1 MELGRKIKQL
11 RLGKGLTQ
19 EALAEILNISPQ
31 AISKWETDT
40 AYPDIM
46 LLPQLS
52 VYFGITI
59 DELFTLNT
67 ASQLERIEH
76 MLESKRELA
85 DQDVQ
90 YAQQTLTDLL
100 RHEGHQAKA
109 NQLLA
114 GLYNHQAKQ
123 MHETAKQY
131 ALTALELAPNEKAN
145 HVALV
150 EAANGVFSDWNY
162 YNRHLLCA
170 YYETFIQK
178 NPTCRGGYLWYLD
191 QLIADGRLQEAGR
204 VLQQLKQVD
213 SGYISMLYEG
223 KIQKAAGDHAEAF
236 QTWDQ
241 MVGAYPDIWQVY
253 LSRGDELVLTEQYP
267 EALLDYQKAIDIQPK
282 PRYIDGYEAMAHV
295 YEIQKDYK
303 NAILMYEAIIA
314 MTRSEWNITFG
325 EAIDHPRREID
336 RLKLIGSK

>member
-1 MELGRKIKQL
+1 MELGKKIKQL

-67 ASQLERIEH
+67 SSQLERIEH
-76 MLESKRELA
+76 MLESKRELT

-100 RHEGHQAKA
+100 RHERYQAKA

-114 GLYNHQAKQ
+114 GLYNHRAKQ

-131 ALTALELAPNEKAN
+131 ALAALELAPNEKAN

-150 EAANGVFSDWNY
+150 EASNGIFSDWNY

-178 NPTCRGGYLWYLD
+178 NPACRGGYLWYLD
-191 QLIADGRLQEAGR
+191 QLLADGRLQEAGR

-223 KIQKAAGDHAEAF
+223 KIQKAAGDHAQAF

-241 MVGAYPDIWQVY
+241 MVAAYPDIWQVY
-253 LSRGDELVLTEQYP
+253 LSRGDELVLAEQYP

-303 NAILMYEAIIA
+303 HAILMYEAIIA
-314 MTRSEWNITFG
+314 MTKSEWNITFG
-325 EAIDHPRREID
+325 EAIDHPQREID
-336 RLKLIGSK
+336 RLKLKESK